1 MFWQSK
7 ALAETN
13 QLRPE
18 VRQILATEVD
28 SFEKLEVLSWVH
40 RATTGLDV
48 NDPALDNAAMA
59 STVADL
65 LRDRLI
71 EKRASVYVIGARGSR
86 PAVAELMMIHEVD
99 RMLVVSELS
108 TLAIERIR
116 SMTSTA
122 FANAFVL
129 RKKRGDDG

>member
-1 MFWQSK
+1 V
-7 ALAETN
+7 TN

-18 VRQILATEVD
+18 VRQVLATEVD
-28 SFEKLEVLSWVH
+28 SFEKLEVLSRVFS
-40 RATTGLDV
+40 ATTGLDV
-48 NDPALDNAAMA
+48 NDPALDNEVMA
-59 STVADL
+59 SAVAEL
-65 LRDRLI
+65 SRDRLI
-71 EKRASVYVIGARGSR
+71 EERASVYVIGVRGIR

-108 TLAIERIR
+108 SLAIERIR
-116 SMTSTA
+116 SMTSNA